1 MHDVCSAVCKSIQ
14 VGLVVNRY
22 TIRYYPPLTGSRLVP
37 FYLIRSRLWMKPR
50 NPEQPTKHVWNHA
63 YIHQKYRIK
72 GNEGGWLLIFI
83 YYCLPSAFVKHPA
96 GLEMGRVKTAFSCDW
111 QEVNHA
117 FRSVFSCFYVVHE
130 GQFYCDFEFSLGFT
144 VYSWHVGVRKRFLLG
159 SQRAQNLSGSHFFRW
174 SLHLR

>member
-22 TIRYYPPLTGSRLVP
+22 TVTIRYYPPLTGNRPVP

-63 YIHQKYRIK
+63 YIHQKDRIK

-83 YYCLPSAFVKHPA
+83 YYCLPSAFVKHVSNKDIRTEA
-96 GLEMGRVKTAFSCDW
+96 QLQQASTWKQTHLKFSRTPTSRLRYESRKQLMRKGKSAWVPFCYMP
-111 QEVNHA
+111 
-117 FRSVFSCFYVVHE
+117 RS
-130 GQFYCDFEFSLGFT
+130 
-144 VYSWHVGVRKRFLLG
+144 KPLLI
-159 SQRAQNLSGSHFFRW
+159 RPV
-174 SLHLR
+174 